1 MAGSKFRIVV
11 FLVLFVAGPVAAAL
25 YCATQDGKR
34 AEHVGL
40 AYAIAAAFALLTLLV
55 LEKASTGAVKT
66 KRRIGFTQVVLGAD
80 GRLSTSKTV
89 TALWT
94 MYFVLALVL
103 LTTLTF
109 TASLSAKEA
118 FGGDWNAYFLLL
130 GGPFAA
136 AVAAKGI
143 VTAKVQK
150 DPASKTNTTG
160 ASESAVDTTDTTQAD
175 ATAGDIIMNDNG
187 DTDLVDTQYTLFTV
201 VAIAYFVGTLVVTT
215 IDYVHGS
222 RAAVGL
228 PEIPSALLGLTSL
241 SALTYVGNKTV
252 S

>member
-11 FLVLFVAGPVAAAL
+11 YLVLFVAVPAAVAV

-34 AEHVGL
+34 AEHVGI
-40 AYAIAAAFALLTLLV
+40 AYAVAAAVALVTLLV
-55 LEKASTGAVKT
+55 LESTSSRAPNV
-66 KRRIGFTQVVLGAD
+66 KRRIGFAQVVLGAD

-89 TALWT
+89 TGLWT

-109 TASLSAKEA
+109 IAPLTAKEA
-118 FGGDWNAYFLLL
+118 FGGDWNPYFLLL

-150 DPASKTNTTG
+150 DPTSKTNTTG
-160 ASESAVDTTDTTQAD
+160 ASGTAVDTTETTEVD
-175 ATAGDIIMNDNG
+175 ATAGDIIMNDHG
-187 DTDLVDTQYTLFTV
+187 DTDLVDTQYTLFTA

-222 RAAVGL
+222 RADVGL

>member
-1 MAGSKFRIVV
+1 
-11 FLVLFVAGPVAAAL
+11 
-25 YCATQDGKR
+25 
-34 AEHVGL
+34 
-40 AYAIAAAFALLTLLV
+40 
-55 LEKASTGAVKT
+55 
-66 KRRIGFTQVVLGAD
+66 
-80 GRLSTSKTV
+80 
-89 TALWT
+89 

-109 TASLSAKEA
+109 IAPLTAKEA
-118 FGGDWNAYFLLL
+118 FGGDWNPYFLLL

-150 DPASKTNTTG
+150 DPTSKTNTTG
-160 ASESAVDTTDTTQAD
+160 ASETAVDTTETTQVD

-187 DTDLVDTQYTLFTV
+187 DTDLVDTQYTLFTA

-222 RAAVGL
+222 RADVGL

>member
-11 FLVLFVAGPVAAAL
+11 FLVLFVAGPAALAIYSATQEGERAEDVGVAYVAAA
-25 YCATQDGKR
+25 
-34 AEHVGL
+34 V
-40 AYAIAAAFALLTLLV
+40 FALVALIV
-55 LEKASTGAVKT
+55 LEKTSTGATKV
-66 KRRIGFTQVVLGAD
+66 KRRIGYAQIILGAD
-80 GRLSTSKTV
+80 GRLSTSKAV
-89 TALWT
+89 TGLWT

-109 TASLSAKEA
+109 TSSLTAQQA

-150 DPASKTNTTG
+150 DPTSKTNTDA
-160 ASESAVDTTDTTQAD
+160 ASETAVATAATTAAD
-175 ATAGDIIMNDNG
+175 ATAGDLIMNDNG
-187 DTDLVDTQYTLFTV
+187 DTDLVDTQYVLFTA
-201 VAIAYFVGTLVVTT
+201 VAVAYFVGTLVMTT
-215 IDYVHGS
+215 IDYLHGS
-222 RAAVGL
+222 RTDVGL

>member
-11 FLVLFVAGPVAAAL
+11 YLVLFVAGPAAVAV

-34 AEHVGL
+34 AEHVGI
-40 AYAIAAAFALLTLLV
+40 AYAVAAAFALVTLLV
-55 LEKASTGAVKT
+55 LESTSSRAPNVR
-66 KRRIGFTQVVLGAD
+66 RRIGFAQVVLGAD

-89 TALWT
+89 TGLWT

-109 TASLSAKEA
+109 IAPLTAKEA
-118 FGGDWNAYFLLL
+118 FGGDWNPYFLLL

-150 DPASKTNTTG
+150 DPTSKTNTTG
-160 ASESAVDTTDTTQAD
+160 ASE
-175 ATAGDIIMNDNG
+175 TAGDIIMNDHG
-187 DTDLVDTQYTLFTV
+187 DTDLVDTQYTLFTA

-222 RAAVGL
+222 RADVGL